1 MSSLPF
7 ISCIPH
13 AHLLVCIGLPPNPP
27 AKPKHAAAA
36 ATGGEKHGNEVLGS
50 PASCA
55 AEHAGF
61 SPPLKT
67 LHSPGNGP
75 LKQSVF
81 VSKGSAKNV
90 CTLMP
95 PTNCKE
101 RKQWRTSQAASA
113 MPMEMLAILYHALCV
128 ICNEPDATCSICGEA
143 HHRDCGTAK
152 GILHHMQCIPWKS
165 LAVLGGNFIGLFQHG
180 LTGLCLYC

>member
-1 MSSLPF
+1 MAVATSLRPQRQRRVLSKSLNEDDLQMPSQPMDLF
-7 ISCIPH
+7 LCPPSHSCIPH

-128 ICNEPDATCSICGEA
+128 I
-143 HHRDCGTAK
+143 
-152 GILHHMQCIPWKS
+152 
-165 LAVLGGNFIGLFQHG
+165 
-180 LTGLCLYC
+180 